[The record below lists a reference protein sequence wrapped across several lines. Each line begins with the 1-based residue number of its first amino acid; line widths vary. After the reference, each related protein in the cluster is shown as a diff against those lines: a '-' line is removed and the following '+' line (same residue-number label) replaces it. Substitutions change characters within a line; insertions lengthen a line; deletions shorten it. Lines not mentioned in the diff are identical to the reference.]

1 MDIHKPKPWHG
12 AREFLKEYL
21 IIVVGVL
28 TALAAEQGVEWLHW
42 RHQAAQAEADL
53 TANLKTDLLNA
64 AERVAVHPCT
74 RARIA
79 ELADRLRR
87 SGPAWTG
94 VPLALGPA
102 GMGPGLDNDT
112 DLVMPEVVHTPRRSW
127 SHAAWDSALAS
138 GVLSHMPREMVDG
151 YARSFAQVNGLVTFQ
166 GEERRIAPELVG
178 LAYDHTLSEAERIK
192 ALQALAGFDR
202 LGQAT
207 ETSVVLLIRD
217 GRRLGLSPP
226 AGELAKVVAQQKQF
240 RGACVRDPAAS

>member
-1 MDIHKPKPWHG
+1 
-12 AREFLKEYL
+12 
-21 IIVVGVL
+21 VL
-28 TALAAEQGVEWLHW
+28 
-42 RHQAAQAEADL
+42 
-53 TANLKTDLLNA
+53 
-64 AERVAVHPCT
+64 
-74 RARIA
+74 
-79 ELADRLRR
+79 
-87 SGPAWTG
+87 
-94 VPLALGPA
+94 
-102 GMGPGLDNDT
+102 
-112 DLVMPEVVHTPRRSW
+112 PEVVHTPRRSW

-138 GVLSHMPREMVDG
+138 GVLNHMPREMVDG